1 MTDVDYMRRCIQL
14 AENGLGTVAPNPMVG
29 AVVVC
34 NGRIIGEGYHR
45 CYGEAHAEV
54 NAIASVTQPELLS
67 QSTLYVNLEPCSHY
81 GQTPPCSELIIQ
93 KKILNVV
100 IANVDP
106 NPKVSGRGISMMRE
120 AGIDVK
126 TGVLEAEGEWLNRRF
141 FTFQRLQ
148 RPYIQLKWAQS
159 ADGFLDRLREDNC
172 ETPPVQIS
180 SEFTKVLVH
189 KARTEESAIMVGTNT
204 AIKDNPKLTARRW
217 DGKNPV
223 RVVVDR
229 LLRIPTT
236 YHLFDQ
242 TFQTLIYTEQK
253 RESSNNLTYITIN
266 FAENMLGQIMD
277 DLYNRDILSLIVEG
291 GQLLLDAFVKE
302 NLWDEARIEI
312 APLWLGEGV
321 KAPKVDGQTIASEVF
336 DDIQILTIR
345 PN

>member
-242 TFQTLIYTEQK
+242 TIQTLIYTEQK

>member
-1 MTDVDYMRRCIQL
+1 M
-14 AENGLGTVAPNPMVG
+14 
-29 AVVVC
+29 
-34 NGRIIGEGYHR
+34 
-45 CYGEAHAEV
+45 
-54 NAIASVTQPELLS
+54 
-67 QSTLYVNLEPCSHY
+67 
-81 GQTPPCSELIIQ
+81 
-93 KKILNVV
+93 
-100 IANVDP
+100 
-106 NPKVSGRGISMMRE
+106 
-120 AGIDVK
+120 
-126 TGVLEAEGEWLNRRF
+126 
-141 FTFQRLQ
+141 
-148 RPYIQLKWAQS
+148 KWAQS

-242 TFQTLIYTEQK
+242 TIQTLIYTEQK